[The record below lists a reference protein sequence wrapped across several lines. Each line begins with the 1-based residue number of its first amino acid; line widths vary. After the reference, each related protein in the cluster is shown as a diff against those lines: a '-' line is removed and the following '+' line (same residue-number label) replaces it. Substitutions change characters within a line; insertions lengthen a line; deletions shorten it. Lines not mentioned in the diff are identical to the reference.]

1 MKGRSAMGWA
11 GRVALLAMV
20 VAAIWL
26 WRDWQGPKRQQAPV
40 VSEVSVTTVEPRMPP
55 PAPDYDAIVNQMLR
69 EAAESERQSAA
80 PPRQTDFNDRN
91 YVARAPDNIMES
103 AHVPTAPARA
113 ERRARSGGELTG
125 SGDARFEWVDAR
137 RKRSRWQTRY
147 EYRNGVI
154 NNSSFCRNYRRGSIE
169 YRTCRKGARAWLAE
183 RCGDG
188 TRLASARQRMYCHAH
203 SGFRL

>member
-1 MKGRSAMGWA
+1 MEGWGVIIRA
-11 GRVALLAMV
+11 GRVMLLAGLAGGAGYWLTWEPP
-20 VAAIWL
+20 AA
-26 WRDWQGPKRQQAPV
+26 DKGPLLSDDAAAALEP
-40 VSEVSVTTVEPRMPP
+40 VEPTS
-55 PAPDYDAIVNQMLR
+55 APDYDAIVNSMLR
-69 EAAESERQSAA
+69 ESAEAELNAAP
-80 PPRQTDFNDRN
+80 PPRQTVFNDRN
-91 YVARAPDNIMES
+91 YEARAPDNIMES
-103 AHVPTAPARA
+103 AHVPRLPAASARRERPRA
-113 ERRARSGGELTG
+113 GLSG

>member
-1 MKGRSAMGWA
+1 MDSTRWLLLLLGCVGAFWGWERYWA
-11 GRVALLAMV
+11 AVP
-20 VAAIWL
+20 VAAPVPAISTQPL
-26 WRDWQGPKRQQAPV
+26 AAP
-40 VSEVSVTTVEPRMPP
+40 EPIVT
-55 PAPDYDAIVNQMLR
+55 APDYDAIVNSMLR
-69 EAAESERQSAA
+69 ESAEAELNAAP
-80 PPRQTDFNDRN
+80 PPRQTVFNDRN
-91 YVARAPDNIMES
+91 YEARAPDNIMES
-103 AHVPTAPARA
+103 AHVPRLPAASARRERPRA
-113 ERRARSGGELTG
+113 GLSG